1 MRKHHVKL
9 GEEEAYLK
17 QIGIQEKQ
25 MQKWSH
31 QQMGRAL
38 QDNNIYNSH
47 NLERPESPNIKD
59 EDQKQNLKQ
68 APTAI
73 IQR

>member
-1 MRKHHVKL
+1 MRKHYVKL

-17 QIGIQEKQ
+17 QIGIQEKL

-38 QDNNIYNSH
+38 QDSNIYNSP
-47 NLERPESPNIKD
+47 LDGAESPDIKN
-59 EDQKQNLKQ
+59 EDQKKNLK
-68 APTAI
+68 
-73 IQR
+73 